1 MDSNIDDAL
10 RRAAAAH
17 RIAMERA
24 LAAPEIT
31 PAQFAVL
38 EIVASSPGVSSA
50 ELARMERLTPPTLSV
65 IVGNLERKGAL
76 VRRPHANNAR
86 IQCLEATDLGRES
99 LRDGRRRVE
108 ILRKRIADAIPDGA
122 APAIDAWLRR
132 VAEIEV

>member
-1 MDSNIDDAL
+1 MVSNIDDAL

-24 LAAPEIT
+24 LAALEIT

-38 EIVASSPGVSSA
+38 EIVAGSPGVSSA
-50 ELARMERLTPPTLSV
+50 ELARVERLTPPTLSV

-108 ILRKRIADAIPDGA
+108 TLRRRIADAIPDGA